1 MKNSDYNRVAKSFG
15 LEKIKLNSNQYV
27 VVGNYKEMI
36 NIKNEALKRNAKVII
51 NDNAYFPKYKKTS
64 YYYK

>member
-36 NIKNEALKRNAKVII
+36 NIKL
-51 NDNAYFPKYKKTS
+51 TL
-64 YYYK
+64 